1 MKKILLIVLS
11 LCSITAFGQDA
22 AHEEY
27 IEQYKK
33 VYDSLLREFCFKRN
47 WKGAIKMESDGTT
60 PIRTEVKNRFTTDEA
75 FEHFFKPFL
84 SNVLVSSNDLVEN
97 TTAASLVNDQDKGTL
112 NINYTYIS
120 NSIEVWNGGVFATS
134 KDGIFGIYTTDSWNS
149 NIGFNVG
156 YSYVFRKR
164 AYYGKK
170 ECSQLK
176 EKKIKYMNTVLK
188 EYRTLAKSYEEIQRE
203 RDKIFAFLQ
212 DYNTTINSSEK
223 PTSSFDEIKNKKE
236 ELNKLDS
243 LISYYNTVYPKLSG
257 AKRKKQI
264 IDNIN
269 KVFTHVD
276 TTHGS
281 YDGFS
286 ANWISMNVL
295 VSNNTIKANTENLS
309 DAAKALYNPKDL
321 GNYTFSLSLNRAFDT
336 KGITYFIKLSGNI
349 SLTNFLNHPTLT
361 ATPSLKYDSS
371 QNIFELYNDANIK
384 LGDYDQLE
392 SNIVTLR
399 PELYLVVFPRLGQ
412 LGKNIGIAFRTNL
425 LEPVNGSNVLY
436 QSVFTA
442 TAGPVFRVV
451 AKDGYSKGTVGVEMG
466 AINATYGSRV
476 LKDHFGAQ
484 LNIGLPFNTFSKK

>member
-1 MKKILLIVLS
+1 MKKIIAILLS

-27 IEQYKK
+27 LKQYKK
-33 VYDSLLREFCFKRN
+33 VYENLLKDFCIKKN
-47 WKGAIKMESDGTT
+47 WKGAIKTESDGA
-60 PIRTEVKNRFTTDEA
+60 PKEAKSKNRFTTDEA

-97 TTAASLVNDQDKGTL
+97 GTAASLVNDQDKGTL

-120 NSIEVWNGGVFATS
+120 NSVHVWSGGVFATS

-156 YSYVFRKR
+156 YSYLFRKR
-164 AYYGKK
+164 AYFAEKHCDELKK
-170 ECSQLK
+170 
-176 EKKIKYMNTVLK
+176 KKIEHMNTVLK
-188 EYRTLAKSYEEIQRE
+188 EYRTLAKSYAEIKNE
-203 RDKIFAFLQ
+203 RDKIFAILQ
-212 DYNTTINSSEK
+212 DYETTINSSQK
-223 PTSSFDEIKNKKE
+223 PYSSFDEIKIKKE
-236 ELNKLDS
+236 ELKKLDS
-243 LISYYNTVYPKLSG
+243 LINYYKTVYPKLSG
-257 AKRKKQI
+257 CERENKIKE
-264 IDNIN
+264 NIN
-269 KVFTHVD
+269 KVFTHID
-276 TTHGS
+276 TSHAE
-281 YDGFS
+281 YNGFS
-286 ANWISMNVL
+286 ANWFSINVL
-295 VSNNTIKANTENLS
+295 VSNNTIKANTDNLS
-309 DAAKALYNPKDL
+309 DAAKAIYDPKDL
-321 GNYTFSLSLNRAFDT
+321 GNYTFSLSFNRAYDT
-336 KGITYFIKLSGNI
+336 KRITYFLKMSGNI

-392 SNIVTLR
+392 SNIVTLK
-399 PELYLVVFPRLGQ
+399 PEIYLVIFPHLWQ
-412 LGKNIGIAFRTNL
+412 LEKNIGIAFRTNL
-425 LEPVNGSNVLY
+425 LEPINGSNVLY

-466 AINATYGSRV
+466 AINARYGSRV
-476 LKDHFGAQ
+476 LKEHFGAQ